1 MIIFI
6 LLVVWSIFG
15 SLLFAKL
22 EEEGNFLGS
31 SNKTIFIM
39 AVICGPLVL
48 MLYLIGAVYG
58 LLHALAIILIDK
70 LDK

>member
-48 MLYLIGAVYG
+48 MVYLIGAIYG

>member
-15 SLLFAKL
+15 SLLFIKL

-31 SNKTIFIM
+31 SNKTIFVM
-39 AVICGPLVL
+39 VVICGPIILIS
-48 MLYLIGAVYG
+48 YLIGAVYG